1 MGLVSISVAVNG
13 VFPHVIVLQAEGQ
26 KLRALHFVKKE
37 DADFWIGYV
46 TNVLKSTPVYE
57 DQEMIG
63 LDVKGSIP
71 QWLDLVAGITVS
83 EEGERDCEI
92 RLSNSESDF
101 FFYFNT
107 SSEKQS
113 WINSNLKK
121 LAPVH

>member
-37 DADFWIGYV
+37 DADFWIGYA